1 MKSLKIILYST
12 KNCFLCNKAREIL
25 GELKKKYKFEI
36 KEIYIEKDPE
46 LFKKYNQKVPV
57 IEIDGRFFLY
67 YPFEENDI
75 EREIKKS
82 FEHRKG
88 KNIYERNSRF
98 YDFFEGPME
107 FITFKSLRERFFR
120 KVFEDS
126 EGKNLKVLE
135 IGIGTG
141 KNLPYYPENLK
152 IYGCDLS
159 HGMLEKAKKR
169 SEDLKRKVFL
179 LNTDAQL
186 LGFKDNS
193 FDIVITTF
201 VFCSVAEPVTGLKEI
216 KRVLKPDGKLF
227 MLEHVRAENEFFGKI
242 MDIID
247 PLTFTLTG
255 AHINRKTKENLIKAG
270 FEVKEE
276 KIGGILR
283 IFSCHK

>member
-1 MKSLKIILYST
+1 METKIILYST
-12 KNCFLCNKAREIL
+12 QKCALCEKAKETLKRLKNR
-25 GELKKKYKFEI
+25 YKFQFE
-36 KEIYIEKDPE
+36 EVFIEDKFE
-46 LFKKYNQKVPV
+46 LFKKWESKVPV
-57 IEIDGRFFLY
+57 IEIDGKFLLY
-67 YPFEENDI
+67 YPFEEKDI
-75 EREIKKS
+75 ERQIKKS
-82 FEHRKG
+82 FEHKKG
-88 KNIYERNSRF
+88 KSIYERNSKF
-98 YDFFEGPME
+98 YDFFESPME
-107 FITFKSLRERFFR
+107 FITFKSLRNRFFKR
-120 KVFEDS
+120 VFEET
-126 EGKNLKVLE
+126 EGKDLRVLE

-159 HGMLEKAKKR
+159 YGMLEKAKKR

-216 KRVLKPDGKLF
+216 KRVLKPGGKLF

-247 PLTFTLTG
+247 PITFNLTG

-283 IFSCHK
+283 IFCSRKL